1 MKFFSNIISYI
12 FHPLFALVY
21 VLLLLMTINPYIFR
35 IQDDKVKVI
44 FFTYTV
50 VSLLVIPVISI
61 VILKQLNIIKS
72 FKMEDRMERVGPL
85 IVIGIV
91 YMWLFLNYK
100 STASVPV
107 IFATFLLG
115 SVIAVF
121 VSFFINSFTKISLHT
136 VGMGGLIAAVLLM
149 KYKLKYD
156 TFYLELPFL
165 GSYVVN
171 IYFVLLVT
179 IVIAGMV
186 GTARLYLKSHSLEQ
200 IYMGYIVGFLSQV
213 IAFNILGY

>member
-1 MKFFSNIISYI
+1 MKLFSNIVSYL

-21 VLLLLMTINPYIFR
+21 VLLLLMVINPYLFR
-35 IQDDKVKVI
+35 IQDEKVKVI

-50 VSLLVIPVISI
+50 VSLLVIPLIAML
-61 VILKQLNIIKS
+61 ILKQLNIIKS

-91 YMWLFLNYK
+91 YMWLYLNYK
-100 STASVPV
+100 NTASVPV
-107 IFATFLLG
+107 IFAVFLLG

-136 VGMGGLIAAVLLM
+136 VGMGGLVAAIFLM
-149 KYKLKYD
+149 KYKFKYD
-156 TFYLELPFL
+156 IFFIEVPFL
-165 GSYVVN
+165 GAYMVN
-171 IYFVLLVT
+171 IYFVLLSA

-186 GTARLYLKSHSLEQ
+186 GTARLYLKSHTLEQ
-200 IYMGYIVGFLSQV
+200 IYMGYMVGFLSQL
-213 IAFNILGY
+213 IAFRVLY